1 MDKSR
6 YSIVINNKNKN
17 MKNKK
22 VRLGHGSWERNGNL
36 FESDYWV
43 PASLLALNL
52 DPTAIKQ
59 NRPYTNEDI
68 DLVVKKLKVFYPGVP
83 FTREKVKIYVNSHYR
98 TINTDMELSRTRNY
112 DAQLEQFRKGISLIK

>member
-1 MDKSR
+1 
-6 YSIVINNKNKN
+6 

-22 VRLGHGSWERNGNL
+22 VRLGRGSWERNGNL
-36 FESDYWV
+36 FESDYWLV
-43 PASLLALNL
+43 ASLLALNL

-68 DLVVKKLKVFYPGVP
+68 DLVVKKLKVFYTGVP